1 MIYLVR
7 HGRTALNA
15 AGLLQGRVDEPL
27 DEVGVRQLT
36 QVGERL
42 AVEAPGAT
50 VISSPLLRAR
60 QSSDLLADALGV
72 SDVEVDDRWIE
83 LDYGVFDATPVS
95 EVPADIWQAWR
106 TDPDFRPD
114 GGESFAELD
123 DRVHRACDDLLERH
137 VGADV
142 IVVSHVSPIK
152 SAVAWSLG
160 ADPAIAHRSR
170 LGQAA
175 ICRIDISRNGPV
187 LVSFNE
193 GG

>member
-15 AGLLQGRVDEPL
+15 AGLLQGRVDEPI

-42 AVEAPGAT
+42 AVEAPGAA

-60 QSSDLLADALGV
+60 QSSALLASAVGV
-72 SDVEVDDRWIE
+72 SDVDVDERWIE
-83 LDYGVFDATPVS
+83 LDYGVFDAMPVAD
-95 EVPADIWQAWR
+95 VPPDIWQSWR
-106 TDPDFRPD
+106 TDPEFRPE

-123 DRVHRACDDLLERH
+123 DRVHQACDELAVRFA
-137 VGADV
+137 GADV